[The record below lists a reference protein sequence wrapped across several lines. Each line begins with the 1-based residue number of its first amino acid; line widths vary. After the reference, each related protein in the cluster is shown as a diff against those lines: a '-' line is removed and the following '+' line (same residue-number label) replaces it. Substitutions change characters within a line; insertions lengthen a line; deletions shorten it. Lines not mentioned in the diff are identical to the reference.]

1 MQGEWRNRSAILRL
15 HMRGKQSPVK
25 QRILKFLVD
34 DRSAVA
40 AQADNAWPGQKD
52 PAFRDRRTRRRRRCW
67 SRDFS
72 GNTRRT
78 ASVASS

>member
-34 DRSAVA
+34 DRSAVV
-40 AQADNAWPGQKD
+40 AQADNA
-52 PAFRDRRTRRRRRCW
+52 
-67 SRDFS
+67 
-72 GNTRRT
+72 
-78 ASVASS
+78 